1 MLPSPGVPPTT
12 APDEE
17 KLMATRK
24 VLAIPGTDG
33 TVTKVPYFEIVGAK
47 PGPHFTIIAGIH
59 GAEYSSIAAA
69 RKFVAEVDAA
79 EVTGRITVMPIV
91 NILAFWARAPFVIP
105 VDFQNLNRAFP
116 GNPDGSF
123 TDVYA
128 FHIFE
133 KIIRGSDYLLD
144 MHAGDIPEALE
155 PFTIFEESAVE
166 EKALSMAKAY
176 GIKHIVRQKAAG
188 LVVAGSTSVAA
199 SAIGIPAII
208 AESGENGIL
217 DPAAVK
223 LHLAGLR
230 NLART
235 LGVLLGAPST
245 SAEQILYEGWNW
257 LRAERA
263 GWWQP
268 AHKPG
273 ASVSVGELL
282 GTLGDPWGEEFV
294 EIKAPQNGTI
304 LFQTSSPA
312 VSKDGILV
320 GLALR

>member
-1 MLPSPGVPPTT
+1 MITRQVLSIPEPSGSGI
-12 APDEE
+12 D
-17 KLMATRK
+17 
-24 VLAIPGTDG
+24 I
-33 TVTKVPYFEIVGAK
+33 PYFEIVGPK
-47 PGPHFTIIAGIH
+47 PGPHLTVIAGIH

-69 RKFVAEVDAA
+69 RQFVAEINDQ
-79 EVTGRITVMPIV
+79 EVIGHITVMPIV

-105 VDFQNLNRAFP
+105 VDHQNLNRAFP
-116 GNPDGSF
+116 GNPEGSF
-123 TDVYA
+123 TEIYA

-133 KIIRGSDYLLD
+133 KIIKGSDYLLD

-155 PFTIFEESAVE
+155 PFSIFEESSVE
-166 EKALSMAKAY
+166 KKSLWMAQAF
-176 GIKHIVRQKAAG
+176 GIKHIVRQRAAG
-188 LVVAGSTSVAA
+188 LVVAGSTSATA
-199 SAIGIPAII
+199 SAIGIPAMI

-217 DPAAVK
+217 DPVAVK
-223 LHLAGLR
+223 LHLSGLR

-235 LGVLLGAPST
+235 LGVLTGEPS
-245 SAEQILYEGWNW
+245 SEHKYIVYDGWNW

-273 ASVSVGELL
+273 AVVNEGDLL
-282 GTLGDPWGEEFV
+282 GTMSDLWGDCFA
-294 EIKAPQNGTI
+294 EIKAPQDGTV

-312 VSKDGILV
+312 IIKDGILV

>member
-1 MLPSPGVPPTT
+1 
-12 APDEE
+12 
-17 KLMATRK
+17 MATKK
-24 VLAIPGTDG
+24 VLAIPGPDG
-33 TVTKVPYFEIVGAK
+33 SVTEVPYFEFIGEN
-47 PGPHFTIIAGIH
+47 PGPHLTVIAGIH

-69 RKFVAEVDAA
+69 RQFALELDDTQVI
-79 EVTGRITVMPIV
+79 GRITVMPIV
-91 NILAFWARAPFVIP
+91 NVLAFWARAPFVVPI
-105 VDFQNLNRAFP
+105 DSQNLNRAFP
-116 GNPDGSF
+116 GKQEGSF
-123 TDVYA
+123 TDIYA

-133 KIIRGSDYLLD
+133 NIIKGSDYLVD
-144 MHAGDIPEALE
+144 MHAGDIPESLE

-166 EKALSMAKAY
+166 DKALQMAKAY
-176 GIKHIVRQKAAG
+176 RIKHIVRQRAGG

-199 SAIGIPAII
+199 STIGIPAII

-217 DPAAVK
+217 DQVAVE

-235 LGVLLGAPST
+235 LGVLVGEPSPT
-245 SAEQILYEGWNW
+245 SDQISYVLYEGWSW
-257 LRAERA
+257 LRAEKA

-273 ASVSVGELL
+273 ATVKAGELL
-282 GTLGDPWGEEFV
+282 GTLGDPWGEDLV
-294 EIKAPQNGTI
+294 EIKALLDGTI

-320 GLALR
+320 GLALH

>member
-1 MLPSPGVPPTT
+1 
-12 APDEE
+12 
-17 KLMATRK
+17 MATKK

-33 TVTKVPYFEIVGAK
+33 TVIEVPYFEIVGEK
-47 PGPHFTIIAGIH
+47 SGPHFTVIAGIH

-69 RKFVAEVDAA
+69 RKFIAEIDKK
-79 EVTGRITVMPIV
+79 EVIGQITVMPIV
-91 NILAFWARAPFVIP
+91 NVLAFWARTPFVIP

-116 GNPDGSF
+116 GKEDGSF
-123 TDVYA
+123 TDIYA

-133 KIIRGSDYLLD
+133 NIIRGSDHLVD

-155 PFTIFEESAVE
+155 PFTIFEESTVE
-166 EKALSMAKAY
+166 EKSLEMAKAY
-176 GIKHIVRQKAAG
+176 GIKHIVRQRSAG

-217 DPAAVK
+217 DPAAVET
-223 LHLAGLR
+223 HLLGLR

-235 LGVLLGAPST
+235 LGVLTGDPMLT
-245 SAEQILYEGWNW
+245 SEHILYAGWNW
-257 LRAERA
+257 LRAEQA

-273 ASVSVGELL
+273 ASVKAGDLL

-294 EIKAPQNGTI
+294 EIKAPQDGTV

-320 GLALR
+320 GLALH

>member
-1 MLPSPGVPPTT
+1 M
-12 APDEE
+12 
-17 KLMATRK
+17 KQR
-24 VLAIPGTDG
+24 VLSIPGPNGSITE
-33 TVTKVPYFEIVGAK
+33 VPYFEFIGEK
-47 PGPHFTIIAGIH
+47 PGPHLTVIAGIH

-69 RKFVAEVDAA
+69 RQFVSELNHMQVI
-79 EVTGRITVMPIV
+79 GHITVMPIV
-91 NILAFWARAPFVIP
+91 NVLAFWARVPFVIP
-105 VDFQNLNRAFP
+105 VDSQNLNRVFP
-116 GNPDGSF
+116 GKQDGSF

-133 KIIRGSDYLLD
+133 NIIKGSDYLVD

-166 EKALSMAKAY
+166 DKALQMAKSY
-176 GIKHIVRQKAAG
+176 GIKHIVRQRASG

-217 DPAAVK
+217 DQVAVE
-223 LHLAGLR
+223 LHLVGLR

-235 LGVLLGAPST
+235 LGVLTGKPSPT
-245 SAEQILYEGWNW
+245 SEHILYEGWSW
-257 LRAERA
+257 LRAEKA

-268 AHKPG
+268 THKPG
-273 ASVSVGELL
+273 ATVKAGELL
-282 GTLGDPWGEEFV
+282 GTLQDPWGEDLV
-294 EIKAPQNGTI
+294 EIKAPLDGTI

-320 GLALR
+320 GLALH

>member
-1 MLPSPGVPPTT
+1 
-12 APDEE
+12 
-17 KLMATRK
+17 MATKK
-24 VLAIPGTDG
+24 VLAIPGPDG
-33 TVTKVPYFEIVGAK
+33 SVTEVPYFEFIGEK
-47 PGPHFTIIAGIH
+47 PGPHLTVIAGIH

-69 RKFVAEVDAA
+69 RQFVLELDRTKVI
-79 EVTGRITVMPIV
+79 GRITVMPIV
-91 NILAFWARAPFVIP
+91 NVLAFWARAPFVIP
-105 VDFQNLNRAFP
+105 VDSQNLNRAFP
-116 GNPDGSF
+116 GKQDGSF

-133 KIIRGSDYLLD
+133 NIIKVSDYLVD

-166 EKALSMAKAY
+166 DKALQMAKSY
-176 GIKHIVRQKAAG
+176 GIKHIVRQRAAG

-199 SAIGIPAII
+199 SAIGIPTII

-217 DPAAVK
+217 DQVAVE
-223 LHLAGLR
+223 LHLVGLR

-235 LGVLLGAPST
+235 LGVLTGEPSPT
-245 SAEQILYEGWNW
+245 SEHILYEGWSW
-257 LRAERA
+257 LRAEKA

-273 ASVSVGELL
+273 ATVKAGELL
-282 GTLGDPWGEEFV
+282 GTLQDPWGEDLV
-294 EIKAPQNGTI
+294 EIKAPLDGTI

-320 GLALR
+320 GLALH